1 MDNVTISL
9 VAAITAAVV
18 LQALI
23 LVALY
28 LAVRKTSAR
37 VEALAGNELQDKAD
51 AALARHGDIAA
62 GVHLR
67 HEQERPPD
75 QRVRRLP
82 LQRGRMRP

>member
-37 VEALAGNELQDKAD
+37 VEALADEVKT
-51 AALARHGDIAA
+51 
-62 GVHLR
+62 
-67 HEQERPPD
+67 
-75 QRVRRLP
+75 
-82 LQRGRMRP
+82 